1 MDESPGLSDQYR
13 KASPWPVFV
22 ALGLPLSEIG
32 LVFNLFPIAV
42 GGLLLFCGSIVGLL
56 LESEYATTLWKPLLI
71 MSGLLGVFGGL
82 LIIADGTTDVTLL
95 TRAYA
100 TFAAAIVMALGVVA
114 GKLFVPKRGIPT

>member
-1 MDESPGLSDQYR
+1 MEDSPGLSDQYR

-32 LVFNLFPIAV
+32 LVFDLFPIAV

-56 LESEYATTLWKPLLI
+56 LESEYAKTVWKPLVV
-71 MSGLLGVFGGL
+71 MSGLLAVFGGL
-82 LIIADGTTDVTLL
+82 LILADGTTDVVLL

-100 TFAAAIVMALGVVA
+100 TFAAAIVMALGVIA